1 MSLNIRPATLDDVAA
16 ITRLHVDSWKNT
28 YTFMPGEVHANR
40 SYAYRY
46 EEWLESL
53 SNPDPDHLIL
63 TVWNDVTLVGFCSCK
78 RNDDD
83 AIPEARGELHAAYFL
98 KEYRGHAIG
107 VPLLDKMI
115 RFLLKRDLWPACLW
129 AFEQNQVRHLYKAG
143 GFIERLHRDRVI
155 AGIPIP
161 EVGYLTP
168 DDPAELYV
176 TINRRLR
183 EEGAGQQVTP
193 PARPV
198 APLPAAAIDQTNPE
212 RSEQNLQDRD

>member
-1 MSLNIRPATLDDVAA
+1 MSFEIRAATIDDVAA
-16 ITRLHVDSWKNT
+16 ITRLHVDSWHNT
-28 YTFMPGEVHANR
+28 YTFMPTEVHANR

-46 EEWLESL
+46 EEWLETL
-53 SNPDPDHLIL
+53 SNPDPDQLIL
-63 TVWNDVTLVGFCSCK
+63 VVMNGSTLIGFCSCK
-78 RNDDD
+78 RNDD
-83 AIPEARGELHAAYFL
+83 PGMPQARGELHAAYFS

-107 VPLLDKMI
+107 VPLLDRMI

-129 AFEQNQVRHLYKAG
+129 AFEENKVRHLYKAG
-143 GFIERLHRDRVI
+143 GFIEALHRDRVI
-155 AGIPIP
+155 AGKPIA

-193 PARPV
+193 PVRPV
-198 APLPAAAIDQTNPE
+198 RPPAVAAIDQTDPE
-212 RSEQNLQDRD
+212 TSEQNHPGQD

>member
-1 MSLNIRPATLDDVAA
+1 MW
-16 ITRLHVDSWKNT
+16 DSWKNT

-143 GFIERLHRDRVI
+143 GFHRKASPGPCHCRHSYSRSRIPNPGRSSGVI
-155 AGIPIP
+155 CN
-161 EVGYLTP
+161 
-168 DDPAELYV
+168 D
-176 TINRRLR
+176 
-183 EEGAGQQVTP
+183 QP
-193 PARPV
+193 PASRRRRWT
-198 APLPAAAIDQTNPE
+198 ASDATCSSCCSSSCCSN
-212 RSEQNLQDRD
+212 